1 MRQKLPLVSIV
12 VPTFHRDDDVLRL
25 IESIKDADYPAESIE
40 LIFVDNGSDP
50 ALQTKIR
57 SARPTAKIIDPQENI
72 FSNGARRLGSEAAKG
87 KYIFLLD
94 DDNTLEKSCLNEL
107 VKAMEADSQLGAVG
121 PIMLNG
127 DSEIIW
133 SAGGRLSSFGT
144 PEYLY
149 GGAKLADVTFP
160 ELITGVEYFPN
171 ACFVRDK
178 ALQSAPLDDAMFP
191 HNWAETDFCLRIIQA
206 GYKLAT
212 VPAAIERHHIGY
224 TGRLTR
230 IGPEKT
236 YDQTKSRLLFRRRH
250 LPGFANWVKFW
261 AIIFPVSTVFYF
273 LKIIQ
278 ASDDKVRTTRAYFL
292 GTKDGLADPMN
303 NLESNST
310 KG

>member
-1 MRQKLPLVSIV
+1 MKSIMPLVSIV
-12 VPTFHRDDDVLRL
+12 VPTFHRDEDILRL
-25 IESIKDADYPAESIE
+25 IESIKKADYPAESIE
-40 LIFVDNGSDP
+40 LIVVDNGSDP
-50 ALQTKIR
+50 VLQSKVSSAL
-57 SARPTAKIIDPQENI
+57 PTAKIIDPQENV

-94 DDNTLEKSCLNEL
+94 DDNTLERGCLTEL
-107 VKAMEADSQLGAVG
+107 VNAMEDDDQLGAVG
-121 PIMLNG
+121 PVMLNG
-127 DSEIIW
+127 DSEVIW
-133 SAGGRLSSFGT
+133 SAGGRLSRLGT

-149 GGAKLADVTFP
+149 GGSRLADVAFP

-171 ACFVRDK
+171 ACLVRDK
-178 ALQSAPLDDAMFP
+178 ALHSAPLDDVTFP
-191 HNWAETDFCLRIIQA
+191 HNWAETDFCLRVIQA

-212 VPAAIERHHIGY
+212 VPTALERHHIGY

-261 AIIFPVSTVFYF
+261 AVIFPVSTVFYF

-278 ASDDKVRTTRAYFL
+278 ASDNKMRTARAYFL
-292 GTKDGLADPMN
+292 GTKDGLINPIN
-303 NLESNST
+303 HLEPNIT